1 MGEFIR
7 EEGPL
12 PGVVLLRPRVFGDS
26 RGFFL
31 ESWSERDF
39 ASLLPGVRFVQENH
53 SRSRRGVLRGLHF
66 QNPFPQ
72 GKLIRVVRGRV
83 FDVVVDLRRDSPTFG
98 QWWGVELSEE
108 NFLILYVPPG
118 FAHGFLVLSD
128 WADVLYKVT
137 EYYHPECE
145 GGILW
150 RDATLGI
157 PWPLHEAGV
166 QEPLLSEKDK
176 RWPGFAEWA
185 GCGSL

>member
-1 MGEFIR
+1 MGEFSP
-7 EEGPL
+7 EEAPL
-12 PGVVLLRPRVFGDS
+12 SGVVLFRPRVFTDS

-39 ASLLPGVRFVQENH
+39 KRLLPGVSFVQENH

-98 QWWGVELSEE
+98 KWWSVELSEE
-108 NFLILYVPPG
+108 NFLMLYVPPG
-118 FAHGFLVLSD
+118 FAHGFFVLSE

-145 GGILW
+145 GGIFW
-150 RDATLGI
+150 ADEALGI
-157 PWPLHEAGV
+157 PWPLEEAGV
-166 QEPLLSEKDK
+166 KEPLLSEKDK
-176 RWPGFAEWA
+176 RWPRFTEWVKCGF
-185 GCGSL
+185 S